1 LPVALVGNLAK
12 RLELLQTSGQV
23 DGDIAEFIAAS
34 LARIGDRLGLQVDD
48 DSFGRLATHL
58 AMALQR
64 ARDGEQVESWEV
76 DHSDEL
82 AQFPDQVALA
92 QSLIAEAQD
101 RLGAQLAPPERDFV
115 ALHLAA
121 LRSAGG

>member
-1 LPVALVGNLAK
+1 MAVVGDLEK
-12 RLELLQTSGQV
+12 RLQLLESSGQV
-23 DGDIAEFIAAS
+23 DADVTEFIASS
-34 LARIGDRLGLQVDD
+34 LERIGERLGLAVDD
-48 DSFGRLATHL
+48 ESFGRLATHL

-82 AQFPDQVALA
+82 ARFPAEVSLA
-92 QSLIAEAQD
+92 GSLIAEAQD

-121 LRSAGG
+121 LRAQGG